1 MMNPSIPAASART
14 GFGLTPMAAERG
26 TLDIIVSVCNEAAV
40 LAAFHAEATRVVSQ
54 LVAEGTD
61 ATLVYVDD
69 GSVDASPALLDRFA
83 AEPGVRVLHL
93 SRNFGHEAAML
104 AGLDD
109 STADHV
115 VFLDA
120 DLQHPPDMVP
130 RALAVACAGH
140 DVVLMRR
147 DAAAAGGL
155 RRACNAA
162 FYRGLSAI
170 SSVPL
175 EPDASDFF
183 LVGRPVIEVLQR
195 EIRERT
201 RFLRGLVQWV
211 GFRRAVLTYAAV
223 PRVAGRSKYHLG
235 RLFGL
240 ARDATL
246 AFSTAPLRIAFVAAI
261 GMLLGCLATAA
272 FSLVGWWLGK
282 PPSGYTTIMLFSTGV
297 AAAQFGLL
305 GILGEYVGQL
315 VDEAKGRPVYIVAR
329 RVGRDA
335 DKAGR
340 RAA

>member
-1 MMNPSIPAASART
+1 MATQRT
-14 GFGLTPMAAERG
+14 
-26 TLDIIVSVCNEAAV
+26 TLDIIVSAYNEAAS
-40 LAAFHAEATRVVSQ
+40 LPAFHLEATR
-54 LVAEGTD
+54 LVAHLAAEGTD
-61 ATLVYVDD
+61 ATIVYVND
-69 GSVDASPALLDRFA
+69 GSIDESAGLLDRFA

-109 STADHV
+109 CDADHA

-120 DLQHPPDMVP
+120 DLQHPPEVVR
-130 RALAVACAGH
+130 RAMAVARAGH

-147 DAAAAGGL
+147 EAAPGGGL

-162 FYRGLSAI
+162 FYRGLAVISAL
-170 SSVPL
+170 PL

-183 LVGRPVIEVLQR
+183 LVGRPVIDVLQR

-211 GFRRAVLTYAAV
+211 GFRRAVLSYTAA
-223 PRVAGRSKYHLG
+223 PRRSGRSKYHLG
-235 RLFGL
+235 RLFSL

-246 AFSTAPLRIAFVAAI
+246 AFSTAPLRVAFVAAI
-261 GMLLGCLATAA
+261 AMLLACLATAVY
-272 FSLVGWWLGK
+272 SLGGWWLGN
-282 PPSGYTTIMLFSTGV
+282 PPSGYTTIMLFSTAV

-305 GILGEYVGQL
+305 GILGEYIGQL

-329 RVGRDA
+329 RTGEAA
-335 DKAGR
+335 DNAIR

>member
-1 MMNPSIPAASART
+1 MATQRT
-14 GFGLTPMAAERG
+14 
-26 TLDIIVSVCNEAAV
+26 TLDIIVSAYNEAAS
-40 LAAFHAEATRVVSQ
+40 LPAFHVEATRLVVH
-54 LVAEGTD
+54 LAAEGTD
-61 ATLVYVDD
+61 ATIVYVND
-69 GSVDASPALLDRFA
+69 GSIDESAGLLDRFA

-109 STADHV
+109 CDADHA

-120 DLQHPPDMVP
+120 DLQHPPEVVR
-130 RALAVACAGH
+130 RAMAVARAGH

-147 DAAAAGGL
+147 EAAPGGGL

-162 FYRGLSAI
+162 FYRGLAVISAL
-170 SSVPL
+170 PL

-183 LVGRPVIEVLQR
+183 LVGRPVIDVLQR

-201 RFLRGLVQWV
+201 RVLRGLVQWV
-211 GFRRAVLTYAAV
+211 GFRRAVLSYTAA
-223 PRVAGRSKYHLG
+223 PRRSGRSKYHLG
-235 RLFGL
+235 RLFSL

-246 AFSTAPLRIAFVAAI
+246 AFSTAPLRVAFVAAI
-261 GMLLGCLATAA
+261 AMLLACLATAVY
-272 FSLVGWWLGK
+272 SLGGWWLGN
-282 PPSGYTTIMLFSTGV
+282 PPSGYTTIMLFSTAV

-305 GILGEYVGQL
+305 GILGEYIGQL

-329 RVGRDA
+329 RTGEAA
-335 DKAGR
+335 DNAIR

>member
-1 MMNPSIPAASART
+1 MATQRT
-14 GFGLTPMAAERG
+14 
-26 TLDIIVSVCNEAAV
+26 TLDIIVSAYNEAAS
-40 LAAFHAEATRVVSQ
+40 LPAFHAEATR
-54 LVAEGTD
+54 LVAHLAAEGTD
-61 ATLVYVDD
+61 ATIVYVND
-69 GSVDASPALLDRFA
+69 GSIDESPGLLDRFA
-83 AEPGVRVLHL
+83 VEPGVRVLHL

-109 STADHV
+109 CDADHA

-120 DLQHPPDMVP
+120 DLQHPPEVVR
-130 RALAVACAGH
+130 RAMAVARAGH

-147 DAAAAGGL
+147 EAAPGSGL

-162 FYRGLSAI
+162 FYRGLTVISAL
-170 SSVPL
+170 PL

-211 GFRRAVLTYAAV
+211 GFRRAVLSYTAA
-223 PRVAGRSKYHLG
+223 PRTAGRSKYHLG

-246 AFSTAPLRIAFVAAI
+246 AFSTAPLRVAFIAAI
-261 GMLLGCLATAA
+261 SMLLVCLATAVY
-272 FSLVGWWLGK
+272 SLGGWWLGN
-282 PPSGYTTIMLFSTGV
+282 PPSGYTTIMLFSTAV

-329 RVGRDA
+329 RMGQSTDHA
-335 DKAGR
+335 IR

>member
-1 MMNPSIPAASART
+1 
-14 GFGLTPMAAERG
+14 
-26 TLDIIVSVCNEAAV
+26 V
-40 LAAFHAEATRVVSQ
+40 EATR
-54 LVAEGTD
+54 LVAHLAAEGTD
-61 ATLVYVDD
+61 ATIVYVND
-69 GSVDASPALLDRFA
+69 GSIDESAGLLDRFA

-109 STADHV
+109 CDADHA

-120 DLQHPPDMVP
+120 DLQHPPEVVR
-130 RALAVACAGH
+130 RAMAVARAGH

-147 DAAAAGGL
+147 EAAPGGGL

-162 FYRGLSAI
+162 FYRGLAVISAL
-170 SSVPL
+170 PL

-183 LVGRPVIEVLQR
+183 LVGRPVIDVLQR

-211 GFRRAVLTYAAV
+211 GFRRAVLSYTAA
-223 PRVAGRSKYHLG
+223 PRRSGRSKYHLG
-235 RLFGL
+235 RLFSL

-246 AFSTAPLRIAFVAAI
+246 AFSTAPLRVAFVAAI
-261 GMLLGCLATAA
+261 AMLLACLATAVY
-272 FSLVGWWLGK
+272 SLGGWWLGN
-282 PPSGYTTIMLFSTGV
+282 PPSGYTTIMLFSTAV

-305 GILGEYVGQL
+305 GILGEYIGQL

-329 RVGRDA
+329 RTGEAA
-335 DKAGR
+335 DNAIR

>member
-1 MMNPSIPAASART
+1 MATHRT
-14 GFGLTPMAAERG
+14 
-26 TLDIIVSVCNEAAV
+26 TLDIIVSAYNEAAS
-40 LAAFHAEATRVVSQ
+40 LPAFHVEATR
-54 LVAEGTD
+54 LVAHLAAEGTD
-61 ATLVYVDD
+61 ATIVYVND
-69 GSVDASPALLDRFA
+69 GSIDESAGLLDRFA

-109 STADHV
+109 CDADHA

-120 DLQHPPDMVP
+120 DLQHPPEVVR
-130 RALAVACAGH
+130 RAMAVARAGH

-147 DAAAAGGL
+147 EAAPGGGL

-162 FYRGLSAI
+162 FYRGLAVISAL
-170 SSVPL
+170 PL

-183 LVGRPVIEVLQR
+183 LVGRPVIDVLQR

-211 GFRRAVLTYAAV
+211 GFRRAVLSYTAA
-223 PRVAGRSKYHLG
+223 PRRSGRSKYHLG
-235 RLFGL
+235 RLFSL

-246 AFSTAPLRIAFVAAI
+246 AFSTAPLRVAFVAAI
-261 GMLLGCLATAA
+261 AMLLACLATAVY
-272 FSLVGWWLGK
+272 SLGGWWLGN
-282 PPSGYTTIMLFSTGV
+282 PPSGYTTIMLFSTAV

-305 GILGEYVGQL
+305 GILGEYIGQL

-329 RVGRDA
+329 RTGEAA
-335 DKAGR
+335 DNAIR

>member
-1 MMNPSIPAASART
+1 MATQRT
-14 GFGLTPMAAERG
+14 
-26 TLDIIVSVCNEAAV
+26 TLDIIVSAYNEAAS
-40 LAAFHAEATRVVSQ
+40 LPAFHVEATR
-54 LVAEGTD
+54 LVAHLAAEGTD
-61 ATLVYVDD
+61 ATIVYVND
-69 GSVDASPALLDRFA
+69 GSIDESAGLLDRFA

-109 STADHV
+109 CDAHHA

-120 DLQHPPDMVP
+120 DLQHPPEVVR
-130 RALAVACAGH
+130 RAMAVARAGH

-147 DAAAAGGL
+147 EAAPGGGL

-162 FYRGLSAI
+162 FYRGLAVISAL
-170 SSVPL
+170 PL

-183 LVGRPVIEVLQR
+183 LVGRPVIDVLQR

-211 GFRRAVLTYAAV
+211 GFRRAVLSYTAA
-223 PRVAGRSKYHLG
+223 PRRSGRSKYHLG
-235 RLFGL
+235 RLFSL

-246 AFSTAPLRIAFVAAI
+246 AFSTAPLRVAFVAAI
-261 GMLLGCLATAA
+261 AMLLACLATAVY
-272 FSLVGWWLGK
+272 SLGGWWLGN
-282 PPSGYTTIMLFSTGV
+282 PPSGYTTIMLFSTAV

-305 GILGEYVGQL
+305 GILGEYIGQL

-329 RVGRDA
+329 RMGEAA
-335 DKAGR
+335 DNAIR

>member
-1 MMNPSIPAASART
+1 MATQRT
-14 GFGLTPMAAERG
+14 
-26 TLDIIVSVCNEAAV
+26 TLDIIVSVYNEAAS
-40 LAAFHAEATRVVSQ
+40 LPAFHAEATRLVSQ
-54 LVAEGTD
+54 LAAEGTD
-61 ATLVYVDD
+61 ATIVYVND
-69 GSVDASPALLDRFA
+69 GSIDESAGLLDRFA

-109 STADHV
+109 CDADQA

-120 DLQHPPDMVP
+120 DLQHPPEVVR
-130 RALAVACAGH
+130 RAMAVARAGH

-147 DAAAAGGL
+147 EAAPGGGL

-162 FYRGLSAI
+162 FYRGLAVISAL
-170 SSVPL
+170 PL

-183 LVGRPVIEVLQR
+183 LVGRPVIDVLQR

-211 GFRRAVLTYAAV
+211 GFRRAVLSYTAA
-223 PRVAGRSKYHLG
+223 PRRSGRSKYHLG
-235 RLFGL
+235 RLFSL

-246 AFSTAPLRIAFVAAI
+246 AFSTAPLRVAFVAAI
-261 GMLLGCLATAA
+261 AMLLACLATAVY
-272 FSLVGWWLGK
+272 SLGGWWLGN
-282 PPSGYTTIMLFSTGV
+282 PPSGYTTIMLFSTAV

-305 GILGEYVGQL
+305 GILGEYIGQL

-329 RVGRDA
+329 RMGEAA
-335 DKAGR
+335 DNAIR

>member
-1 MMNPSIPAASART
+1 MATQRT
-14 GFGLTPMAAERG
+14 
-26 TLDIIVSVCNEAAV
+26 TLDIIVSAYNEAAS
-40 LAAFHAEATRVVSQ
+40 LPAFHVEATR
-54 LVAEGTD
+54 LVAHLAAEGID
-61 ATLVYVDD
+61 ATIVYVND
-69 GSVDASPALLDRFA
+69 GSIDESAGLLDRFA

-109 STADHV
+109 CDAHHA

-120 DLQHPPDMVP
+120 DLQHPPEVVR
-130 RALAVACAGH
+130 RAMAVARAGH

-147 DAAAAGGL
+147 EAAPGGGL

-162 FYRGLSAI
+162 FYRGLAVISAL
-170 SSVPL
+170 PL

-183 LVGRPVIEVLQR
+183 LVGRPVIDVLQR

-211 GFRRAVLTYAAV
+211 GFRRAVLSYTAA
-223 PRVAGRSKYHLG
+223 PRRSGRSKYHLG
-235 RLFGL
+235 RLFSL

-246 AFSTAPLRIAFVAAI
+246 AFSTAPLRVAFVAAI
-261 GMLLGCLATAA
+261 AMLLACLATAVY
-272 FSLVGWWLGK
+272 SLGGWWLGN
-282 PPSGYTTIMLFSTGV
+282 PPSGYTTIMLFSTAV

-305 GILGEYVGQL
+305 GILGEYIGQL

-329 RVGRDA
+329 RMGQAA
-335 DKAGR
+335 DNAIR

>member
-1 MMNPSIPAASART
+1 MATQRT
-14 GFGLTPMAAERG
+14 
-26 TLDIIVSVCNEAAV
+26 TLDIIVSAYNEAAS
-40 LAAFHAEATRVVSQ
+40 LPAFHVEATR
-54 LVAEGTD
+54 LVAHLAAEGTD
-61 ATLVYVDD
+61 ATIVYVND
-69 GSVDASPALLDRFA
+69 GSIDESPGLLDRFA

-109 STADHV
+109 CEADHA

-120 DLQHPPDMVP
+120 DLQHPPEVVR
-130 RALAVACAGH
+130 RAMAVARAGH

-147 DAAAAGGL
+147 EAAPGSGL

-162 FYRGLSAI
+162 FYRGLTVISAL
-170 SSVPL
+170 PL

-211 GFRRAVLTYAAV
+211 GFRRAVLSYTAA
-223 PRVAGRSKYHLG
+223 PRTAGRSKYHLG

-246 AFSTAPLRIAFVAAI
+246 AFSTAPLRVAFIAAI
-261 GMLLGCLATAA
+261 SMLLVCLATAVY
-272 FSLVGWWLGK
+272 SLGGWWLGN
-282 PPSGYTTIMLFSTGV
+282 PPSGYTTIMLFSTAV

-329 RVGRDA
+329 RMGQAA
-335 DKAGR
+335 DHAIR

>member
-1 MMNPSIPAASART
+1 MANQRT
-14 GFGLTPMAAERG
+14 
-26 TLDIIVSVCNEAAV
+26 TLDIIVSAYNEAAS
-40 LAAFHAEATRVVSQ
+40 LPAFHAEATQ
-54 LVAEGTD
+54 LVSHLAAEGTD
-61 ATLVYVDD
+61 ATIVYVND
-69 GSVDASPALLDRFA
+69 GSSDESPGLLDRFA

-109 STADHV
+109 CDADHA

-120 DLQHPPDMVP
+120 DLQHPPEVVR
-130 RALAVACAGH
+130 RAMAVARAGH

-147 DAAAAGGL
+147 EAAPGSGL

-162 FYRGLSAI
+162 FYRGLTVISAL
-170 SSVPL
+170 PL

-211 GFRRAVLTYAAV
+211 GFRRAVLSYTAA
-223 PRVAGRSKYHLG
+223 PRMAGRSKYHLG

-246 AFSTAPLRIAFVAAI
+246 AFSTAPLRVAFIAAI
-261 GMLLGCLATAA
+261 SMLLVCLATAVY
-272 FSLVGWWLGK
+272 SLGGWWLGN
-282 PPSGYTTIMLFSTGV
+282 PPSGYTTIMLFSTAV

-305 GILGEYVGQL
+305 GILGEYIGQL

-329 RVGRDA
+329 RMGQAA
-335 DKAGR
+335 DNAIR

>member
-1 MMNPSIPAASART
+1 MATQRT
-14 GFGLTPMAAERG
+14 
-26 TLDIIVSVCNEAAV
+26 TLDIIVSAYNEAAS
-40 LAAFHAEATRVVSQ
+40 LPAFHVEATR
-54 LVAEGTD
+54 LVAHLAAEGTD
-61 ATLVYVDD
+61 ATIVYVND
-69 GSVDASPALLDRFA
+69 GSIDESAGLLDRFA

-109 STADHV
+109 CDADHA

-120 DLQHPPDMVP
+120 DLQHPPEVVL
-130 RALAVACAGH
+130 RAMAVARAGH

-147 DAAAAGGL
+147 EVAAGSGF

-162 FYRGLSAI
+162 FYRGLAVISAL
-170 SSVPL
+170 PL

-183 LVGRPVIEVLQR
+183 LVGRPVIDVLQR

-211 GFRRAVLTYAAV
+211 GFRRAVLSYTAA
-223 PRVAGRSKYHLG
+223 PRRSGRSKYHLG
-235 RLFGL
+235 RLFSL

-246 AFSTAPLRIAFVAAI
+246 AFSTAPLRVAFVAAI
-261 GMLLGCLATAA
+261 AMLLACLATAVY
-272 FSLVGWWLGK
+272 SLGGWWLGN
-282 PPSGYTTIMLFSTGV
+282 PPSGYTTIMLFSTAV

-305 GILGEYVGQL
+305 GILGEYIGQL

-329 RVGRDA
+329 RTGEAA
-335 DKAGR
+335 DNAIR

>member
-1 MMNPSIPAASART
+1 MSW
-14 GFGLTPMAAERG
+14 G
-26 TLDIIVSVCNEAAV
+26 T
-40 LAAFHAEATRVVSQ
+40 FSQ
-54 LVAEGTD
+54 LAAEGTD
-61 ATLVYVDD
+61 ATIVYVND
-69 GSVDASPALLDRFA
+69 GSIDESAGLLDRFA

-109 STADHV
+109 CDADQA

-120 DLQHPPDMVP
+120 DLQHPPEVVR
-130 RALAVACAGH
+130 RAMAVARAGH

-147 DAAAAGGL
+147 EAAPGGGL

-162 FYRGLSAI
+162 FYRGLAVISAL
-170 SSVPL
+170 PL

-183 LVGRPVIEVLQR
+183 LVGRPVIDVLQR

-211 GFRRAVLTYAAV
+211 GFRRAVLSYTAA
-223 PRVAGRSKYHLG
+223 PRRSGRSKYHLG
-235 RLFGL
+235 RLFSL

-246 AFSTAPLRIAFVAAI
+246 AFSTAPLRVAFVAAI
-261 GMLLGCLATAA
+261 AMLLACLATAVY
-272 FSLVGWWLGK
+272 SLGGWWLGN
-282 PPSGYTTIMLFSTGV
+282 PPSGYTTIMLFSTAV

-305 GILGEYVGQL
+305 GILGEYIGQL

-329 RVGRDA
+329 RMGQAA
-335 DKAGR
+335 DNAIR

>member
-1 MMNPSIPAASART
+1 MATQRT
-14 GFGLTPMAAERG
+14 
-26 TLDIIVSVCNEAAV
+26 TLDIIVSAYNEAAS
-40 LAAFHAEATRVVSQ
+40 LPAFHVEATR
-54 LVAEGTD
+54 LVAHLAAEGTD
-61 ATLVYVDD
+61 ATIVYVND
-69 GSVDASPALLDRFA
+69 GSIDESPGLLDRFA

-109 STADHV
+109 CDADHA

-120 DLQHPPDMVP
+120 DLQHPPEIVR
-130 RALAVACAGH
+130 RAMAVARAGH

-147 DAAAAGGL
+147 EAAPGSGV

-162 FYRGLSAI
+162 FYRGLAVISAL
-170 SSVPL
+170 PL

-183 LVGRPVIEVLQR
+183 LVGRPVIDVLQR

-211 GFRRAVLTYAAV
+211 GFRRAVLSYTAA
-223 PRVAGRSKYHLG
+223 PRRSGRSKYHLG
-235 RLFGL
+235 RLFSL

-246 AFSTAPLRIAFVAAI
+246 AFSTAPLRVAFVAAI
-261 GMLLGCLATAA
+261 AMLLACLATALY
-272 FSLVGWWLGK
+272 SLGGWWLGN
-282 PPSGYTTIMLFSTGV
+282 PPSGYTTIMLFSTAV

-305 GILGEYVGQL
+305 GILGEYIGQL

-329 RVGRDA
+329 RMGQAA
-335 DKAGR
+335 DNAIR

>member
-1 MMNPSIPAASART
+1 MATQRT
-14 GFGLTPMAAERG
+14 
-26 TLDIIVSVCNEAAV
+26 TLDIIVSVYNEAAS
-40 LAAFHAEATRVVSQ
+40 LPAFHAEATRLVSQ
-54 LVAEGTD
+54 LAAEGTD
-61 ATLVYVDD
+61 ASIVYVND
-69 GSVDASPALLDRFA
+69 GSADESPGLLDRFA
-83 AEPGVRVLHL
+83 SKPGVRVLHL

-109 STADHV
+109 CDADHA

-120 DLQHPPDMVP
+120 DLQHPPEVVR
-130 RALAVACAGH
+130 RAMAVARAGH

-147 DAAAAGGL
+147 EAAPGGGL

-162 FYRGLSAI
+162 FYRGLAVISAL
-170 SSVPL
+170 PL

-183 LVGRPVIEVLQR
+183 LVGRPVIDVLQR

-211 GFRRAVLTYAAV
+211 GFRRAVLSYTAA
-223 PRVAGRSKYHLG
+223 PRRSGRSKYHLG
-235 RLFGL
+235 RLFSL

-246 AFSTAPLRIAFVAAI
+246 AFSTAPLRVAFVAAI
-261 GMLLGCLATAA
+261 AMLLACLATAVY
-272 FSLVGWWLGK
+272 SLGGWWLGN
-282 PPSGYTTIMLFSTGV
+282 PPSGYTTIMLFSTAV

-305 GILGEYVGQL
+305 GILGEYIGQL

-329 RVGRDA
+329 RTGEAA
-335 DKAGR
+335 DNAIR

>member
-1 MMNPSIPAASART
+1 MATDRT
-14 GFGLTPMAAERG
+14 
-26 TLDIIVSVCNEAAV
+26 TLDIVVSVYNEAAS
-40 LAAFHAEATRVVSQ
+40 LPAFHAEAMRVVSQ
-54 LVAEGTD
+54 LAAEGTA
-61 ATLVYVDD
+61 ATIVYVDD
-69 GSVDASPALLDRFA
+69 GSVDESPRLLDRFA
-83 AEPGVRVLHL
+83 VEPGVRVLHL

-109 STADHV
+109 CDADLA

-120 DLQHPPDMVP
+120 DLQHPPAVVP
-130 RALAVACAGH
+130 RAVAVARAGH

-147 DAAAAGGL
+147 EVVPGGGL
-155 RRACNAA
+155 RRTCNAA
-162 FYRGLSAI
+162 FYRGLAAI
-170 SSVPL
+170 SALPL

-183 LVGRPVIEVLQR
+183 LVARPVIDVLQR

-211 GFRRAVLTYAAV
+211 GFRRAVLSYTAA
-223 PRVAGRSKYHLG
+223 PRVAGRSKYRVG

-246 AFSTAPLRIAFVAAI
+246 AFSTAPLRVAFIAAI
-261 GMLLGCLATAA
+261 AMLLVCLATAVY
-272 FSLVGWWLGK
+272 SLGGWWLGN
-282 PPSGYTTIMLFSTGV
+282 PPSGYTTIMLFSTAV

-305 GILGEYVGQL
+305 GILGEYIGQL

-329 RVGRDA
+329 RLGQAA
-335 DKAGR
+335 DTAIR

>member
-1 MMNPSIPAASART
+1 MATQRT
-14 GFGLTPMAAERG
+14 
-26 TLDIIVSVCNEAAV
+26 TLDIIVSAYNEAAS
-40 LAAFHAEATRVVSQ
+40 LPAFHVEATR
-54 LVAEGTD
+54 LVAHLAAEGTD
-61 ATLVYVDD
+61 ATIVYVND
-69 GSVDASPALLDRFA
+69 GSIDESAGLLDRFA

-109 STADHV
+109 CDADHA

-120 DLQHPPDMVP
+120 DLQHPPEVVR
-130 RALAVACAGH
+130 RAMAVARAGH

-147 DAAAAGGL
+147 EAAPGGGL

-162 FYRGLSAI
+162 FYRGLAVISAL
-170 SSVPL
+170 PL

-183 LVGRPVIEVLQR
+183 LVGRPVIDVLQR

-211 GFRRAVLTYAAV
+211 GFRRAVLSYTAA
-223 PRVAGRSKYHLG
+223 PRRSGRSKYHLG
-235 RLFGL
+235 RLFSL

-246 AFSTAPLRIAFVAAI
+246 AFSTAPLRVAFVAAI
-261 GMLLGCLATAA
+261 AMLLACLATAVY
-272 FSLVGWWLGK
+272 SRGGWWLGN
-282 PPSGYTTIMLFSTGV
+282 PPSGYTTIMLFSTAV

-305 GILGEYVGQL
+305 GILGEYIGQL

-329 RVGRDA
+329 RTGEAA
-335 DKAGR
+335 DNAIR

>member
-1 MMNPSIPAASART
+1 MANQRT
-14 GFGLTPMAAERG
+14 
-26 TLDIIVSVCNEAAV
+26 TLDIIVSVYNEAAS
-40 LAAFHAEATRVVSQ
+40 LPAFHAEATRLVVH
-54 LVAEGTD
+54 LAAEGTD
-61 ATLVYVDD
+61 ATIVYVND
-69 GSVDASPALLDRFA
+69 GSIDESPGLLDRFA
-83 AEPGVRVLHL
+83 AGQGVRVLHL

-109 STADHV
+109 CDAEHA

-120 DLQHPPDMVP
+120 DLQHPPEVV
-130 RALAVACAGH
+130 RRAVAVARAGH

-147 DAAAAGGL
+147 EAAPGSGL

-162 FYRGLSAI
+162 FYRGLTVISAL
-170 SSVPL
+170 PL

-211 GFRRAVLTYAAV
+211 GFRRAVLSYTAA
-223 PRVAGRSKYHLG
+223 PRTAGRSKYHLG

-246 AFSTAPLRIAFVAAI
+246 AFSTAPLRVAFIAAI
-261 GMLLGCLATAA
+261 SMLLVCLATAVY
-272 FSLVGWWLGK
+272 SLGGWWLGN
-282 PPSGYTTIMLFSTGV
+282 PPSGYTTIMLFSTAV

-329 RVGRDA
+329 RMGQAA
-335 DKAGR
+335 DHAIR

>member
-1 MMNPSIPAASART
+1 MANQRT
-14 GFGLTPMAAERG
+14 
-26 TLDIIVSVCNEAAV
+26 TLDIIVSVYNEAAS
-40 LAAFHAEATRVVSQ
+40 LPAFHAEATRLVVH
-54 LVAEGTD
+54 LAAEGTD
-61 ATLVYVDD
+61 ATIVYVND
-69 GSVDASPALLDRFA
+69 GSIDESPGLLDRFA
-83 AEPGVRVLHL
+83 AGQGVRVLHL

-109 STADHV
+109 CDADHA

-120 DLQHPPDMVP
+120 DLQHPPEVV
-130 RALAVACAGH
+130 RRAVAVARAGH

-147 DAAAAGGL
+147 EAAPGSGL

-162 FYRGLSAI
+162 FYRGLTVISAL
-170 SSVPL
+170 PL

-211 GFRRAVLTYAAV
+211 GFRRAVLSYTAA
-223 PRVAGRSKYHLG
+223 PRTAGRSKYHLG

-246 AFSTAPLRIAFVAAI
+246 AFSTAPLRVAFIAAI
-261 GMLLGCLATAA
+261 SMLLVCLATAVY
-272 FSLVGWWLGK
+272 SLGGWWLGN
-282 PPSGYTTIMLFSTGV
+282 PPSGYTTIMLFSTAV

-329 RVGRDA
+329 RMGQAA
-335 DKAGR
+335 DHAIR

>member
-1 MMNPSIPAASART
+1 MANQRT
-14 GFGLTPMAAERG
+14 
-26 TLDIIVSVCNEAAV
+26 TLDIIVSAYNEAAS
-40 LAAFHAEATRVVSQ
+40 LPAFHAEATR
-54 LVAEGTD
+54 LVTHLAAEGTD
-61 ATLVYVDD
+61 ATIVYVND
-69 GSVDASPALLDRFA
+69 GSIDESPGILDRFA
-83 AEPGVRVLHL
+83 VEPGVRVLHL

-109 STADHV
+109 CDADHA

-120 DLQHPPDMVP
+120 DLQHPPEVV
-130 RALAVACAGH
+130 RRAVAVARAGH

-147 DAAAAGGL
+147 EAAPGSGL

-162 FYRGLSAI
+162 FYRGLTVISAL
-170 SSVPL
+170 PL

-211 GFRRAVLTYAAV
+211 GFRRAVLSYTAA
-223 PRVAGRSKYHLG
+223 PRTAGRSKYHLG

-246 AFSTAPLRIAFVAAI
+246 AFSTAPLRVAFIAAI
-261 GMLLGCLATAA
+261 SMLLVCLATAVY
-272 FSLVGWWLGK
+272 SLGGWWLGN
-282 PPSGYTTIMLFSTGV
+282 PPSGYTTIMLFSTAV

-329 RVGRDA
+329 RMGQAA
-335 DKAGR
+335 DHAIR

>member
-1 MMNPSIPAASART
+1 MATQRT
-14 GFGLTPMAAERG
+14 
-26 TLDIIVSVCNEAAV
+26 TLDIIVSAYNEAAS
-40 LAAFHAEATRVVSQ
+40 LPAFHVEATR
-54 LVAEGTD
+54 LVAHLAAEGTD
-61 ATLVYVDD
+61 ATIVYVND
-69 GSVDASPALLDRFA
+69 GSIDESAGLLDRFA

-109 STADHV
+109 CDADHA

-120 DLQHPPDMVP
+120 DLQHPPGVVR
-130 RALAVACAGH
+130 RAMAVARAGH

-147 DAAAAGGL
+147 EAAPGGGL

-162 FYRGLSAI
+162 FYRGLAVISAL
-170 SSVPL
+170 PL

-183 LVGRPVIEVLQR
+183 LVGRPVIDVLQR

-211 GFRRAVLTYAAV
+211 GFRRAVLSYTAA
-223 PRVAGRSKYHLG
+223 PRRSGRSKYHLG
-235 RLFGL
+235 RLFSL

-246 AFSTAPLRIAFVAAI
+246 AFSTAPLRVAFVAAI
-261 GMLLGCLATAA
+261 AMLLACLATAMY
-272 FSLVGWWLGK
+272 SLGGWWLGN
-282 PPSGYTTIMLFSTGV
+282 PPSGYTTIMLFSTAV

-305 GILGEYVGQL
+305 GILGEYIGQL

-329 RVGRDA
+329 RMGQAA
-335 DKAGR
+335 DNAIR

>member
-1 MMNPSIPAASART
+1 MANQRT
-14 GFGLTPMAAERG
+14 
-26 TLDIIVSVCNEAAV
+26 TLDIIVSVYNEAAS
-40 LAAFHAEATRVVSQ
+40 LPAFHAEATR
-54 LVAEGTD
+54 LVAHLAAEGTD
-61 ATLVYVDD
+61 ATIVYVND
-69 GSVDASPALLDRFA
+69 GSIDESPGLLDRFA
-83 AEPGVRVLHL
+83 AGQGVRVLHL

-109 STADHV
+109 CDADHA

-120 DLQHPPDMVP
+120 DLQHPPEVV
-130 RALAVACAGH
+130 RRAVAVARAGH

-147 DAAAAGGL
+147 EAAPGSGL

-162 FYRGLSAI
+162 FYRGLTVISAL
-170 SSVPL
+170 PL

-211 GFRRAVLTYAAV
+211 GFRRAVLSYTAA
-223 PRVAGRSKYHLG
+223 PRTAGRSKYHLG

-246 AFSTAPLRIAFVAAI
+246 AFSTAPLRVAFIAAI
-261 GMLLGCLATAA
+261 SMLLVCLATAVY
-272 FSLVGWWLGK
+272 SLGGWWLGN
-282 PPSGYTTIMLFSTGV
+282 PPSGYTTIMLFSTAV

-329 RVGRDA
+329 RMGQAA
-335 DKAGR
+335 DHAIR

>member
-1 MMNPSIPAASART
+1 MATQRT
-14 GFGLTPMAAERG
+14 
-26 TLDIIVSVCNEAAV
+26 TLDIIVSVYNEAAS
-40 LAAFHAEATRVVSQ
+40 LPAFHAEATRLVSQ
-54 LVAEGTD
+54 LAAEGTD
-61 ATLVYVDD
+61 ATIVYVND
-69 GSVDASPALLDRFA
+69 GSIDESAGLLDRFA

-109 STADHV
+109 CDADQA

-120 DLQHPPDMVP
+120 DLQHPPEVVR
-130 RALAVACAGH
+130 RAMAVARAGH

-147 DAAAAGGL
+147 EAAPGGGL

-162 FYRGLSAI
+162 FYRGLAVISAL
-170 SSVPL
+170 PL

-183 LVGRPVIEVLQR
+183 LVGRPVIDVLQR

-211 GFRRAVLTYAAV
+211 GFRRAVLSYTAA
-223 PRVAGRSKYHLG
+223 PRRSGRSKYHLG
-235 RLFGL
+235 RLFSL

-246 AFSTAPLRIAFVAAI
+246 AFSTAPLRVAFVAAI
-261 GMLLGCLATAA
+261 AMLLACLATAVY
-272 FSLVGWWLGK
+272 SLGGWWLGN
-282 PPSGYTTIMLFSTGV
+282 PPSGYTTIMLFSTAV

-305 GILGEYVGQL
+305 GILGEYIGQL

-329 RVGRDA
+329 RMGQAA
-335 DKAGR
+335 DNAIR

>member
-1 MMNPSIPAASART
+1 MANQRT
-14 GFGLTPMAAERG
+14 
-26 TLDIIVSVCNEAAV
+26 TLDIIVSAYNEAAS
-40 LAAFHAEATRVVSQ
+40 LPAFHAEATQ
-54 LVAEGTD
+54 LVAHLAAEGTD
-61 ATLVYVDD
+61 ATIVYVND
-69 GSVDASPALLDRFA
+69 GSIDESPGLLDRFA
-83 AEPGVRVLHL
+83 VEPGVRVLHL

-109 STADHV
+109 CDADHA

-120 DLQHPPDMVP
+120 DLQHPPEIVR
-130 RALAVACAGH
+130 RAMAVARAGH

-147 DAAAAGGL
+147 EAAPGGGL

-162 FYRGLSAI
+162 FYRGLTVISAL
-170 SSVPL
+170 PL

-211 GFRRAVLTYAAV
+211 GFRRAVLSYTAA
-223 PRVAGRSKYHLG
+223 PRTAGRSKYHLG

-246 AFSTAPLRIAFVAAI
+246 AFSTAPLRVAFIAAI
-261 GMLLGCLATAA
+261 SMLLVCLATAVY
-272 FSLVGWWLGK
+272 SLGGWWLGN
-282 PPSGYTTIMLFSTGV
+282 PPSGYTTIMLFSTAV

-329 RVGRDA
+329 RMGQSA
-335 DKAGR
+335 DHAIR

>member
-1 MMNPSIPAASART
+1 MANQRT
-14 GFGLTPMAAERG
+14 
-26 TLDIIVSVCNEAAV
+26 TLDIIVSAYNEAAS
-40 LAAFHAEATRVVSQ
+40 LPAFHAEATR
-54 LVAEGTD
+54 LVTHLAAEGTD
-61 ATLVYVDD
+61 ATIVYVND
-69 GSVDASPALLDRFA
+69 GSIDESPGLLDRFA
-83 AEPGVRVLHL
+83 VEPGVRVLHL

-109 STADHV
+109 CDADHA

-120 DLQHPPDMVP
+120 DLQHPPEVVR
-130 RALAVACAGH
+130 RAMAVARAGH

-147 DAAAAGGL
+147 EAAPGSGL

-162 FYRGLSAI
+162 FYRGLNVISAL
-170 SSVPL
+170 PL

-211 GFRRAVLTYAAV
+211 GFRRAVLSYTAA
-223 PRVAGRSKYHLG
+223 PRTAGRSKYHLG

-246 AFSTAPLRIAFVAAI
+246 AFSTAPLRVAFIAAI
-261 GMLLGCLATAA
+261 SMLLVCLATAVY
-272 FSLVGWWLGK
+272 SLGGWWLGN
-282 PPSGYTTIMLFSTGV
+282 PPSGYTTIMLFSTAV

-329 RVGRDA
+329 RMGQAA
-335 DKAGR
+335 DHAIR

>member
-1 MMNPSIPAASART
+1 MASQRT
-14 GFGLTPMAAERG
+14 
-26 TLDIIVSVCNEAAV
+26 TLDIIVSAYNEAAS
-40 LAAFHAEATRVVSQ
+40 LPAFHVEATR
-54 LVAEGTD
+54 LVAHLAAEGTD
-61 ATLVYVDD
+61 ATIVYVND
-69 GSVDASPALLDRFA
+69 GSIDESAGLLDRFA

-109 STADHV
+109 CDADHA

-120 DLQHPPDMVP
+120 DLQHPPEVVR
-130 RALAVACAGH
+130 RAMAVARAGH

-147 DAAAAGGL
+147 EAAPGGGL

-162 FYRGLSAI
+162 FYRGLAVISAL
-170 SSVPL
+170 PL

-183 LVGRPVIEVLQR
+183 LVGRPVIDVLQR

-211 GFRRAVLTYAAV
+211 GFRRAVLSYTAA
-223 PRVAGRSKYHLG
+223 PRRSGRSKYHLG
-235 RLFGL
+235 RLFSL

-246 AFSTAPLRIAFVAAI
+246 AFSTAPLRVAFVAAI
-261 GMLLGCLATAA
+261 AMLLACLATAVY
-272 FSLVGWWLGK
+272 SLGGWWLGN
-282 PPSGYTTIMLFSTGV
+282 PPSGYTTIMLFSTAV

-305 GILGEYVGQL
+305 GILGEYIGQL

-329 RVGRDA
+329 RTGEPA
-335 DKAGR
+335 DNAIR

>member
-1 MMNPSIPAASART
+1 MANQRT
-14 GFGLTPMAAERG
+14 
-26 TLDIIVSVCNEAAV
+26 TLDIIVSVYNEAAS
-40 LAAFHAEATRVVSQ
+40 LPAFHAEATR
-54 LVAEGTD
+54 LVAHLAAEGTD
-61 ATLVYVDD
+61 ATIVYVND
-69 GSVDASPALLDRFA
+69 GSIDESPGLLDRFA
-83 AEPGVRVLHL
+83 AGQGVRVLHL

-109 STADHV
+109 CDAEHA

-120 DLQHPPDMVP
+120 DLQHPPEVV
-130 RALAVACAGH
+130 RRAVAVARAGH

-147 DAAAAGGL
+147 EAAPGSGL

-162 FYRGLSAI
+162 FYRGLTVISAL
-170 SSVPL
+170 PL

-211 GFRRAVLTYAAV
+211 GFRRAVLSYTAA
-223 PRVAGRSKYHLG
+223 PRTAGRSKYHLG

-246 AFSTAPLRIAFVAAI
+246 AFSTAPLRVAFIAAI
-261 GMLLGCLATAA
+261 SMLLVCLATAVY
-272 FSLVGWWLGK
+272 SLGGWWLGN
-282 PPSGYTTIMLFSTGV
+282 PPSGYTTIMLFSTAV

-329 RVGRDA
+329 RMGQAA
-335 DKAGR
+335 DHAIR

>member
-1 MMNPSIPAASART
+1 MATQRT
-14 GFGLTPMAAERG
+14 
-26 TLDIIVSVCNEAAV
+26 TLDIIVSAYNEAAS
-40 LAAFHAEATRVVSQ
+40 LPAFHAEATR
-54 LVAEGTD
+54 LVAHLAAEGTD
-61 ATLVYVDD
+61 ATIVYVND
-69 GSVDASPALLDRFA
+69 GSIDDSPGLLDRFA
-83 AEPGVRVLHL
+83 VAPGVRVLHL

-109 STADHV
+109 CDADHA

-120 DLQHPPDMVP
+120 DLQHPPEVVR
-130 RALAVACAGH
+130 RAMAVARAGH

-147 DAAAAGGL
+147 EAAPGSGL

-162 FYRGLSAI
+162 FYRGLTVISAL
-170 SSVPL
+170 PL

-211 GFRRAVLTYAAV
+211 GFRRAVLSYTAA
-223 PRVAGRSKYHLG
+223 PRTAGRSKYHLG

-246 AFSTAPLRIAFVAAI
+246 AFSTAPLRVAFIAAI
-261 GMLLGCLATAA
+261 SMLLVCLATAVY
-272 FSLVGWWLGK
+272 SLGGWWLGN
-282 PPSGYTTIMLFSTGV
+282 PPSGYTTIMLFSTAV

-329 RVGRDA
+329 RMGQSTDHA
-335 DKAGR
+335 IR

>member
-1 MMNPSIPAASART
+1 VAH
-14 GFGLTPMAAERG
+14 
-26 TLDIIVSVCNEAAV
+26 
-40 LAAFHAEATRVVSQ
+40 LA
-54 LVAEGTD
+54 AEGTD
-61 ATLVYVDD
+61 ATIVYVND
-69 GSVDASPALLDRFA
+69 GSIDESAGLLDRFA

-109 STADHV
+109 CDADQA

-120 DLQHPPDMVP
+120 DLQHPPEVVR
-130 RALAVACAGH
+130 RAMAVARAGH

-147 DAAAAGGL
+147 EAAPGGGL

-162 FYRGLSAI
+162 FYRGLAVISAL
-170 SSVPL
+170 PL

-183 LVGRPVIEVLQR
+183 LVGRPVIDVLQR

-211 GFRRAVLTYAAV
+211 GFRRAVLSYTAA
-223 PRVAGRSKYHLG
+223 PRTAGRSKYHLG

-246 AFSTAPLRIAFVAAI
+246 AFSTAPLRVAFVAAI
-261 GMLLGCLATAA
+261 SMLLACLATAVY
-272 FSLVGWWLGK
+272 SLGGWWLGN
-282 PPSGYTTIMLFSTGV
+282 PPSGYTTIMLFSTAV

-305 GILGEYVGQL
+305 GILGEYIGQL

-329 RVGRDA
+329 RMGQAA
-335 DKAGR
+335 DNAIR

>member
-1 MMNPSIPAASART
+1 VAH
-14 GFGLTPMAAERG
+14 
-26 TLDIIVSVCNEAAV
+26 
-40 LAAFHAEATRVVSQ
+40 LA
-54 LVAEGTD
+54 AEGTD
-61 ATLVYVDD
+61 ATIVYVND
-69 GSVDASPALLDRFA
+69 GSIDESAGLLDRFA

-109 STADHV
+109 CDADHA

-120 DLQHPPDMVP
+120 DLQHPPEVVR
-130 RALAVACAGH
+130 RAMAVARAGH

-147 DAAAAGGL
+147 EAAPGGGL

-162 FYRGLSAI
+162 FYRGLAVISAL
-170 SSVPL
+170 PL

-183 LVGRPVIEVLQR
+183 LVGRPVIDVLQR

-211 GFRRAVLTYAAV
+211 GFRRAVLSYTAA
-223 PRVAGRSKYHLG
+223 PRRSGRSKYHLG
-235 RLFGL
+235 RLFSL

-246 AFSTAPLRIAFVAAI
+246 AFSTAPLRVAFVAAI
-261 GMLLGCLATAA
+261 AMLLACLATAVY
-272 FSLVGWWLGK
+272 SLGGWWLGN
-282 PPSGYTTIMLFSTGV
+282 PPSGYTTIMLFSTAV

-305 GILGEYVGQL
+305 GILGEYIGQL

-329 RVGRDA
+329 RTGEAA
-335 DKAGR
+335 DNAIR

>member
-1 MMNPSIPAASART
+1 MATQRT
-14 GFGLTPMAAERG
+14 
-26 TLDIIVSVCNEAAV
+26 TLDIIVSAYNEAAS
-40 LAAFHAEATRVVSQ
+40 LPAFHVEATR
-54 LVAEGTD
+54 LVAHLAAEGTD
-61 ATLVYVDD
+61 ATIVYVND
-69 GSVDASPALLDRFA
+69 GSIDESAGLLDRFA
-83 AEPGVRVLHL
+83 AEPSVRVLHL

-109 STADHV
+109 CDADHA

-120 DLQHPPDMVP
+120 DLQHPPEVVR
-130 RALAVACAGH
+130 RAMAVARAGH

-147 DAAAAGGL
+147 EAAPGGGL

-162 FYRGLSAI
+162 FYRGLAVISAL
-170 SSVPL
+170 PL

-183 LVGRPVIEVLQR
+183 LVGRPVIDVLQR

-211 GFRRAVLTYAAV
+211 GFRRAVLSYTAA
-223 PRVAGRSKYHLG
+223 PRRSGRSKYHLG
-235 RLFGL
+235 RLFSL

-246 AFSTAPLRIAFVAAI
+246 AFSTAPLRVAFVAAI
-261 GMLLGCLATAA
+261 AMLLACLATAVY
-272 FSLVGWWLGK
+272 SLGGWWLGN
-282 PPSGYTTIMLFSTGV
+282 PPSGYTTIMLFSTAV

-305 GILGEYVGQL
+305 GILGEYIGQL

-329 RVGRDA
+329 RTGEAA
-335 DKAGR
+335 DNSIR

>member
-1 MMNPSIPAASART
+1 MATQRT
-14 GFGLTPMAAERG
+14 
-26 TLDIIVSVCNEAAV
+26 TLDIIVSVYNEAAS
-40 LAAFHAEATRVVSQ
+40 LPAFHAEATR
-54 LVAEGTD
+54 LVAHLAAEGTD
-61 ATLVYVDD
+61 ATIVYVND
-69 GSVDASPALLDRFA
+69 GSIDESAGLLDRFA

-109 STADHV
+109 CDADHA

-120 DLQHPPDMVP
+120 DLQHPPEVVR
-130 RALAVACAGH
+130 RAMAVARAGH

-147 DAAAAGGL
+147 EAAPGGGL

-162 FYRGLSAI
+162 FYRGLAVISAL
-170 SSVPL
+170 PL

-183 LVGRPVIEVLQR
+183 LVGRPVIDVLQR

-211 GFRRAVLTYAAV
+211 GFRRAVLSYTAA
-223 PRVAGRSKYHLG
+223 PRRSGRSKYHLG
-235 RLFGL
+235 RLFSL

-246 AFSTAPLRIAFVAAI
+246 AFSTAPLRVAFVAAI
-261 GMLLGCLATAA
+261 AMLLACLATAVY
-272 FSLVGWWLGK
+272 SLGGWWLRN
-282 PPSGYTTIMLFSTGV
+282 PPSGYTTIMLFSTAV

-305 GILGEYVGQL
+305 GILGEYIGQL

-329 RVGRDA
+329 RMGEAA
-335 DKAGR
+335 DNAIR

>member
-1 MMNPSIPAASART
+1 MSTQHFPRADLANQRT
-14 GFGLTPMAAERG
+14 
-26 TLDIIVSVCNEAAV
+26 TLDIIVSAYNEAAS
-40 LAAFHAEATRVVSQ
+40 LPAFHAEATR
-54 LVAEGTD
+54 LVTHLAAEGTD
-61 ATLVYVDD
+61 ATIVYVND
-69 GSVDASPALLDRFA
+69 GSIDESPGILDRFA
-83 AEPGVRVLHL
+83 VEPGVRVLHL

-109 STADHV
+109 CDADHA

-120 DLQHPPDMVP
+120 DLQHPPEVV
-130 RALAVACAGH
+130 RRAVAVARAGH

-147 DAAAAGGL
+147 EAAPGSGL

-162 FYRGLSAI
+162 FYRGLTVISAL
-170 SSVPL
+170 PL

-211 GFRRAVLTYAAV
+211 GFRRAVLSYTAA
-223 PRVAGRSKYHLG
+223 PRTAGRSKYHLG

-246 AFSTAPLRIAFVAAI
+246 AFSTAPLRVAFIAAI
-261 GMLLGCLATAA
+261 SMLLVCLATAVY
-272 FSLVGWWLGK
+272 SLGGWWLGN
-282 PPSGYTTIMLFSTGV
+282 PPSGYTTIMLFSTAV

-329 RVGRDA
+329 RMGQAA
-335 DKAGR
+335 DHAIR